1 MILSCI
7 WTIIFNLA
15 QSIIE
20 NQITNHLI
28 MSWIKNIFNKM
39 RLGYY
44 RIGKVIVFFMAIA
57 LVWWQMPRTGKFK
70 YEYQLSKPWQHE
82 TLYAPFDF
90 PIYKNYETL
99 DAETEAA
106 AAEVKPIFVFNDSEM
121 AASRNQLFAD
131 FNARWN
137 AHSHFDRDLS
147 LDCLYKVFDS
157 IEGQGIV
164 AYDNA
169 TANLHPESEVSIV
182 RNKVMRSARYG
193 DLYSMNEVADAVSS
207 MLEHVGTHCDKKLLS
222 ELLNGALR
230 QNVFYNADLTKAE
243 ADKAVSAISLTY
255 GAVQKGETIIEEGQI
270 VDAHT
275 YDVLNSLQRE
285 YNSKSL
291 SGDDSL
297 RVLLSQ
303 LFLVALIFSLMGLY
317 GNKLHDKVFSQLR
330 NIILLLTLM
339 LLIVIPS
346 YILVKFAPGL
356 IYMMPVCLLAIM
368 VGSFFNLRLAFSTQV
383 FAVMLISLAVP
394 NPFQFMFMQLVATVV
409 TVFGMSNTRTHH
421 RFVQAALLV
430 FFGYL
435 LVYLAFTFLTT
446 SEVDWTVVLLL
457 FLNGLFTMLA
467 QPLIMLFERI
477 FGLTTSLSLMEL
489 SNTNSP
495 LLRELAATA
504 PGTFQHSIQVANL
517 CEEVLYEIGGDTV
530 LARTGALYH
539 DVGKIKN
546 PMYFTEN
553 QHGAY
558 SPHNDLSNMES
569 AEIIISHVTDG
580 IELAHKAHVPER
592 VIDFIRTHHG
602 TRRTDYFYIN
612 EQKAHPGEEIDP
624 TPFTYH
630 GPAPFSRETAVLMMA
645 DSIEAAS
652 HSLKDPDEKK
662 ISDLVDGII
671 DKQME
676 AGQFLNTDLTMH
688 DIETCRKVL
697 KKKLMNIYH
706 VRIAYPEK

>member
-1 MILSCI
+1 
-7 WTIIFNLA
+7 
-15 QSIIE
+15 
-20 NQITNHLI
+20 
-28 MSWIKNIFNKM
+28 MSKIKDFFNKI
-39 RLGYY
+39 RHRYY
-44 RIGKVIVFFMAIA
+44 VLAKIFLFVVATA
-57 LVWWQMPRTGKFK
+57 LVCWQMPRAGKFK

-90 PIYKNYETL
+90 PIYKDYETL
-99 DAETEAA
+99 TAETEAA
-106 AAEVKPIFVFNDSEM
+106 RAKVKPIFVFNDDEM
-121 AASRNQLFAD
+121 VASRNLLFVN
-131 FNARWN
+131 FESKWETS
-137 AHSHFDRDLS
+137 SHFNRDLN
-147 LDCLYKVFDS
+147 LDCLFNVFDS
-157 IEGQGIV
+157 IEDQGIV

-169 TANLHPESEVSIV
+169 TTNLESSSEVNVV
-182 RNKVMRSARYG
+182 RNKVMRSIRYG
-193 DLYSMNEVADAVSS
+193 ELYSMNTATEAVSHI
-207 MLEHVGTHCDKKLLS
+207 LEQSDNHIDKKLLS

-230 QNVFYNADLTKAE
+230 QNVFYNADLTKQE
-243 ADKAVSAISLTY
+243 VDKTVAAISLTY
-255 GAVQKGETIIEEGQI
+255 GVVQKDQVIVSEGQL
-270 VDAHT
+270 VDENI
-275 YDVLNSLQRE
+275 YNKLNSLQRE
-285 YNSKSL
+285 YNSRSM
-291 SGDDSL
+291 SSDESL

-303 LFLVALIFSLMGLY
+303 IFLVALVFTIMGLY
-317 GNKLHDKVFSQLR
+317 GNKLHKKVFSELK
-330 NIILLLTLM
+330 NIVLLLTLM
-339 LLIVIPS
+339 LLVIIPS

-383 FAVMLISLAVP
+383 FAVMLISLVVP
-394 NPFQFMFMQLVATVV
+394 NPFMFIFMQLVATVL
-409 TVFGMSNTRTHH
+409 TVFSMSNTRAHH
-421 RFVQAALLV
+421 RFIQAALFV
-430 FFGYL
+430 FVGYL
-435 LVYLAFTFLTT
+435 LVYVAFTFLST
-446 SEVDWTVVLLL
+446 SEIDWSDVLLL
-457 FLNGLFTMLA
+457 LLNALFTLLA
-467 QPLIMLFERI
+467 QPLILMFERI
-477 FGLTTSLSLMEL
+477 FGVTTSLSLMEL
-489 SNTNSP
+489 SNTNMP

-517 CEEVLYEIGGDTV
+517 CEEVLYEIGGDTL

-539 DVGKIKN
+539 DIGKIKN

-558 SPHNDLSNMES
+558 SPHNDLSNYES

-580 IELAHKAHVPER
+580 IEMAHKNHVPER
-592 VIDFIRTHHG
+592 IIDFIRTHHG

-612 EQKAHPGEEIDP
+612 EQKAHPDEEIDP

-662 ISDLVDGII
+662 ISDLVDNII
-671 DKQME
+671 NKQME
-676 AGQFLNTDLTMH
+676 AGQFLNTDLTLH

>member
-1 MILSCI
+1 MAKQKP
-7 WTIIFNLA
+7 NR
-15 QSIIE
+15 
-20 NQITNHLI
+20 LI
-28 MSWIKNIFNKM
+28 MSWMKNIINKL
-39 RLGYY
+39 RHSYY
-44 RIGKVIVFFMAIA
+44 GIGKVLAFVVAIL

-70 YEYQLSKPWQHE
+70 YEFQLAKPWQHE

-90 PIYKNYETL
+90 PIYKDYETL
-99 DAETEAA
+99 NAETNEASA
-106 AAEVKPIFVFNDSEM
+106 SVKPIFVFNDDEM
-121 AASRNQLFAD
+121 VASRNLLFVNFDAKWD
-131 FNARWN
+131 DN
-137 AHSHFDRDLS
+137 SHFNRDFS
-147 LDCLYKVFDS
+147 LDALFNVFDS
-157 IEGQGIV
+157 IEEQGIV

-169 TANLHPESEVSIV
+169 TANLKPESEVSVV
-182 RNKVMRSARYG
+182 RNKVMRTTRYG
-193 DLYSMNEVADAVSS
+193 EFHSMNTATEAVGD
-207 MLEHVGTHCDKKLLS
+207 MLQNTDVQVDKKLLS

-230 QNVFYNADLTKAE
+230 QNVFYNAELTKQE
-243 ADKAVSAISLTY
+243 VDKVVSAISLTY

-270 VDAHT
+270 VDAHA
-275 YDVLNSLQRE
+275 YDILASLQRE
-285 YNSKSL
+285 YDSKSL
-291 SGDDSL
+291 STDESL
-297 RVLLSQ
+297 RVSLSQ
-303 LFLVALIFSLMGLY
+303 LFLIVLIFTLMGLY
-317 GNKLHDKVFSQLR
+317 GNKLHKNVFSELR
-330 NIILLLTLM
+330 NIVLLLTLM
-339 LLIVIPS
+339 LLVVIPS
-346 YILVKFAPGL
+346 YVLVKFAPSL
-356 IYMMPVCLLAIM
+356 IFMMPVCLLAIM
-368 VGSFFNLRLAFSTQV
+368 IGSFFNLRLAFSTQV
-383 FAVMLISLAVP
+383 FAAMLISLAVP

-409 TVFGMSNTRTHH
+409 TVFGMSSNRTHH
-421 RFVQAALLV
+421 RFIQAAMFV

-435 LVYLAFTFLTT
+435 LVYLAFTFLTS
-446 SEVDWTVVLLL
+446 SEINWMVVLLL

-467 QPLIMLFERI
+467 QPLILLFERI

-517 CEEVLYEIGGDTV
+517 CEEVLYEIGGDTL

-580 IELAHKAHVPER
+580 IELAHKNHVPER
-592 VIDFIRTHHG
+592 IIDFIRTHHG

-612 EQKAHPGEEIDP
+612 EQKAHPDEVIDP
-624 TPFTYH
+624 EPFTYH

-652 HSLKDPDEKK
+652 HSLKDPDEKN
-662 ISDLVDGII
+662 ISDMVDNII
-671 DKQME
+671 NKQME
-676 AGQFLNTDLTMH
+676 AGQFLNTDLTLR

>member
-1 MILSCI
+1 
-7 WTIIFNLA
+7 
-15 QSIIE
+15 
-20 NQITNHLI
+20 
-28 MSWIKNIFNKM
+28 MSAIKDFFNKI
-39 RLGYY
+39 RHSYY
-44 RIGKVIVFFMAIA
+44 GIGKVLAFLVAVL

-90 PIYKNYETL
+90 PIYKGYETL
-99 DAETEAA
+99 SAETTAA
-106 AAEVKPIFVFNDSEM
+106 TADVKPIFVFNDEEM
-121 AASRNQLFAD
+121 AASRDLLFVNFETKWEAP
-131 FNARWN
+131 
-137 AHSHFDRDLS
+137 SHYDRDLS
-147 LDCLYKVFDS
+147 LDCLFKVFDS
-157 IEGQGIV
+157 IEGQGVV

-169 TANLHPESEVSIV
+169 TSNLKPESEVSVV
-182 RNKVMRSARYG
+182 RNKVMRTARYG
-193 DLYSMNEVADAVSS
+193 EFFSMNAATEAVTA
-207 MLEHVGTHCDKKLLS
+207 MLQNAGGQVDKKLLS

-243 ADKAVSAISLTY
+243 TDKVVSAISLTY
-255 GAVQKGETIIEEGQI
+255 GAVQKGETIVEEGQI

-275 YDVLNSLQRE
+275 FDILNSLQRE

-291 SGDDSL
+291 SGDESM
-297 RVLLSQ
+297 RVLFSQ
-303 LFLVALIFSLMGLY
+303 LFLVVLVFALMGLY
-317 GNKLHDKVFSQLR
+317 GNKLHAKVFSQLR

-339 LLIVIPS
+339 LLVVIPS
-346 YILVKFAPGL
+346 YVLVKFAPGL

-421 RFVQAALLV
+421 RFIQAALLV

-446 SEVDWTVVLLL
+446 SEVNWTVVLLL

-467 QPLIMLFERI
+467 QPLILLFERI

-517 CEEVLYEIGGDTV
+517 CEEVLYEIGGDTQ

-539 DVGKIKN
+539 DIGKMQN

-558 SPHNDLSNMES
+558 SPHNDLSNTES

-580 IELAHKAHVPER
+580 IELAHKHHVPER
-592 VIDFIRTHHG
+592 IIDFIRTHHG
-602 TRRTDYFYIN
+602 TRRTEYFYIN
-612 EQKAHPGEEIDP
+612 EQKAHPDEEIDP
-624 TPFTYH
+624 APFTYH

-652 HSLKDPDEKK
+652 HSLKDPDEKS
-662 ISDLVDGII
+662 ISDLVDNII
-671 DKQME
+671 NKQME
-676 AGQFLNTDLTMH
+676 AGQFLNTDLTLH
-688 DIETCRKVL
+688 DIEACRKVL

>member
-1 MILSCI
+1 
-7 WTIIFNLA
+7 
-15 QSIIE
+15 
-20 NQITNHLI
+20 
-28 MSWIKNIFNKM
+28 MSRIKDFFNKI
-39 RLGYY
+39 RHSYY
-44 RIGKVIVFFMAIA
+44 SIGKVLAFVVAVL

-82 TLYAPFDF
+82 SLYAPFDF
-90 PIYKNYETL
+90 PIYKNSEAL
-99 DAETEAA
+99 GAENEAITK
-106 AAEVKPIFVFNDSEM
+106 EVKPVFVFNEEEM
-121 AASRNQLFAD
+121 RAARNALYNTFE
-131 FNARWN
+131 ARWN
-137 AHSHFDRDLS
+137 NESYDKDMNLNELFFV
-147 LDCLYKVFDS
+147 YDS
-157 IEGQGIV
+157 IENQGIV

-169 TANLHPESEVSIV
+169 TANLEPVSEVSVI
-182 RNKVMRSARYG
+182 RNKVLRTARYG
-193 DLYSMNEVADAVSS
+193 DFYSMNEASEAIMDI
-207 MLEHVGTHCDKKLLS
+207 LDHVGGQLDRKLLS
-222 ELLNGALR
+222 ELLNDALR
-230 QNVFYNADLTKAE
+230 QNVFYSAELTKTE
-243 ADKAVSAISLTY
+243 TVKALNAVSLTY
-255 GAVQKGETIIEEGQI
+255 GMVQKDELIISEGEII
-270 VDAHT
+270 DAHT
-275 YDVLNSLQRE
+275 YDILNSLQRE
-285 YNSKSL
+285 YTNRSMS
-291 SGDDSL
+291 SDESL
-297 RVLLSQ
+297 RVMLSQ
-303 LFLVALIFSLMGLY
+303 LFLVALVFTLMGLY
-317 GNKLHDKVFSQLR
+317 GNKLHSKVFAQLK
-330 NIILLLTLM
+330 NIVLLLTLM
-339 LLIVIPS
+339 LLVIIPS

-368 VGSFFNLRLAFSTQV
+368 VGSFFNLRLAFSVQV
-383 FAVMLISLAVP
+383 FAVMLVSLAVP
-394 NPFQFMFMQLVATVV
+394 NPFQFIFMQLVATVV
-409 TVFGMSNTRTHH
+409 TVFGMSNNRTHH
-421 RFVQAALLV
+421 RFIQAALFV

-446 SEVDWTVVLLL
+446 SEVDWSVILLL
-457 FLNGLFTMLA
+457 VLNGLFTMLA
-467 QPLIMLFERI
+467 QPLILLFERI

-489 SNTNSP
+489 SNTNTP

-517 CEEVLYEIGGDTV
+517 SEEVLFEIGGDSLLV
-530 LARTGALYH
+530 RTGALYH

-558 SPHNDLSNMES
+558 SPHNDLSNEES
-569 AEIIISHVTDG
+569 AQIIISHVTDG
-580 IELAHKAHVPER
+580 IELAHKNRIPER
-592 VIDFIRTHHG
+592 IIDFIRTHHG

-662 ISDLVDGII
+662 ISDLVDNII
-671 DKQME
+671 NKQME
-676 AGQFLNTDLTMH
+676 AGQFLNTDLTLH

>member
-1 MILSCI
+1 MSKIKDF
-7 WTIIFNLA
+7 FNRIRH
-15 QSIIE
+15 S
-20 NQITNHLI
+20 
-28 MSWIKNIFNKM
+28 
-39 RLGYY
+39 YY
-44 RIGKVIVFFMAIA
+44 NIGKVLVFVVAIV
-57 LVWWQMPRTGKFK
+57 LVCWQMPRTGKFK

-90 PIYKNYETL
+90 PIYKDYETL
-99 DAETEAA
+99 NAETDAA
-106 AAEVKPIFVFNDSEM
+106 RAKVKPIFVFNDEEM
-121 AASRNQLFAD
+121 VASRNLLFVN
-131 FNARWN
+131 FESKWN
-137 AHSHFDRDLS
+137 AASHFDRDLN
-147 LDCLYKVFDS
+147 LDCLFNVFDS
-157 IEGQGIV
+157 IEEQGIV

-169 TANLHPESEVSIV
+169 TSHLESSSEVNVI
-182 RNKVMRSARYG
+182 RNKVMRSVRYG
-193 DLYSMNEVADAVSS
+193 ELYSMNSATEAVAE
-207 MLEHVGTHCDKKLLS
+207 MLESTDKQIDKKLLS
-222 ELLNGALR
+222 ELVNGALR
-230 QNVFYNADLTKAE
+230 QNVFYNSDLTKKE
-243 ADKAVSAISLTY
+243 VDKAVAAVSLTY
-255 GAVQKGETIIEEGQI
+255 GMVQKDQAIVSEGQL
-270 VDAHT
+270 VDESI
-275 YDVLNSLQRE
+275 YNKLNSLQRE
-285 YNSKSL
+285 YTTRSMS
-291 SGDDSL
+291 SDESL

-303 LFLVALIFSLMGLY
+303 IFLVTLVFVLMGLY
-317 GNKLHDKVFSQLR
+317 GNKLHHKVFSQMK
-330 NIILLLTLM
+330 NIVLVLTLM
-339 LLIVIPS
+339 LLIIIPS

-394 NPFQFMFMQLVATVV
+394 NPFQFMFMQLVATVL
-409 TVFGMSNTRTHH
+409 TVFSMSSNRAHH
-421 RFVQAALLV
+421 RFIQSAV
-430 FFGYL
+430 FVFVGYL

-446 SEVDWTVVLLL
+446 SEVDWTVIFLLVL
-457 FLNGLFTMLA
+457 NALFTLLA
-467 QPLIMLFERI
+467 QPLILLFERI
-477 FGLTTSLSLMEL
+477 FGVTTSLSLMEL

-495 LLRELAATA
+495 LLRQLATTA

-517 CEEVLYEIGGDTV
+517 CEEVLFEIGGDTQ

-539 DVGKIKN
+539 DIGKINN

-558 SPHNDLSNMES
+558 SPHNDLSNTES

-580 IELAHKAHVPER
+580 IEMAHKNHIPER
-592 VIDFIRTHHG
+592 IIDFIRTHHG

-612 EQKAHPGEEIDP
+612 EQKAHPNEEIDP

-652 HSLKDPDEKK
+652 HSLKEPDEKK
-662 ISDLVDGII
+662 ISDLVDNII
-671 DKQME
+671 NKQME
-676 AGQFLNTDLTMH
+676 AGQFLNTDLTLH

>member
-1 MILSCI
+1 M
-7 WTIIFNLA
+7 
-15 QSIIE
+15 
-20 NQITNHLI
+20 
-28 MSWIKNIFNKM
+28 
-39 RLGYY
+39 
-44 RIGKVIVFFMAIA
+44 VAIA
-57 LVWWQMPRTGKFK
+57 LVCWLMPRTGKFK

-90 PIYKNYETL
+90 PIYKDYETL

-106 AAEVKPIFVFNDSEM
+106 RAKVKPIFVFNEEEM
-121 AASRNQLFAD
+121 SASRNALYNAFEAKWDDHNGFDKDANMDYLF
-131 FNARWN
+131 
-137 AHSHFDRDLS
+137 SV
-147 LDCLYKVFDS
+147 YDS
-157 IEGQGIV
+157 IEDHGIL

-169 TANLHPESEVSIV
+169 TANLTASTEVSVI
-182 RNKVMRSARYG
+182 RNKVMRTARYG
-193 DLYSMNEVADAVSS
+193 DFYTLNEATDAVAHI
-207 MLEHVGTHCDKKLLS
+207 MQQTKKGMNQKLLS

-230 QNVFYNADLTKAE
+230 QNVFYNADLTKLE
-243 ADKAVSAISLTY
+243 VDKAVSSVSLTY
-255 GAVQKGETIIEEGQI
+255 GMVQKDEKVVTEGELI
-270 VDAHT
+270 DAHT

-285 YNSKSL
+285 YTSRSM
-291 SGDDSL
+291 SSDESL

-303 LFLVALIFSLMGLY
+303 LFLVALIFTLMGLY
-317 GNKLHDKVFSQLR
+317 GNKLHHKVFADLKSLV
-330 NIILLLTLM
+330 LLLTLM
-339 LLIVIPS
+339 LIIILPS
-346 YILVKFAPGL
+346 YILVKVVPGL

-383 FAVMLISLAVP
+383 FAVMLISLVVP
-394 NPFQFMFMQLVATVV
+394 NPFQFIFMQLVATVL
-409 TVFGMSNTRTHH
+409 TVFSMSNTRAHH
-421 RFVQAALLV
+421 RFIQSALFV
-430 FFGYL
+430 FVGYL
-435 LVYLAFTFLTT
+435 LVYLAFTFLST
-446 SEVDWTVVLLL
+446 SEVDWSDVFLLL
-457 FLNGLFTMLA
+457 MNALLTLLA
-467 QPLIMLFERI
+467 QPLILMFERI
-477 FGLTTSLSLMEL
+477 FGVPTSLSLLEL

-495 LLRELAATA
+495 LLRELATTA

-517 CEEVLYEIGGDTV
+517 CEEVLFEIGGDTM

-558 SPHNDLSNMES
+558 SPHNDLSNTES

-580 IELAHKAHVPER
+580 IEMAHKAHVPER
-592 VIDFIRTHHG
+592 IIDFIRTHHG

-612 EQKAHPGEEIDP
+612 EQKAHPDEEIDP

-630 GPAPFSRETAVLMMA
+630 GPEPFSRETAVLMMA

-662 ISDLVDGII
+662 ISDLVDNII
-671 DKQME
+671 NKQME
-676 AGQFLNTDLTMH
+676 AGQFLNTDLTLR

-697 KKKLMNIYH
+697 KKKLMSIYH

>member
-1 MILSCI
+1 
-7 WTIIFNLA
+7 
-15 QSIIE
+15 
-20 NQITNHLI
+20 
-28 MSWIKNIFNKM
+28 MSWIKNAIDKI
-39 RLGYY
+39 RHSYY
-44 RIGKVIVFFMAIA
+44 VIGKVLVFVVAVL

-70 YEYQLSKPWQHE
+70 YEYQLAKPWQHE

-90 PIYKNYETL
+90 PIYKDNATL
-99 DAETEAA
+99 NAETDAVSA
-106 AAEVKPIFVFNDSEM
+106 SVKPIFVFNDDEM
-121 AASRNQLFAD
+121 MASRNLLFVNFDSKWEAS
-131 FNARWN
+131 N
-137 AHSHFDRDLS
+137 HHFDRDMN
-147 LDCLYKVFDS
+147 LDFLFTVFDS
-157 IEGQGIV
+157 IQERGIV

-169 TANLHPESEVSIV
+169 TSNLDPTSEVNVI
-182 RNKVMRSARYG
+182 RNKVMRTTRYG
-193 DLYSMNEVADAVSS
+193 EFYSMNTANEAVADI
-207 MLEHVGTHCDKKLLS
+207 LQNTDNHIDKKLLS
-222 ELLNGALR
+222 ELLKGALR
-230 QNVFYNADLTKAE
+230 QNVFYNVELTKQNV
-243 ADKAVSAISLTY
+243 DKAVAAVSLTY
-255 GAVQKGETIIEEGQI
+255 GMVQQNEKIITEGEV
-270 VDAHT
+270 VDANT
-275 YDVLNSLQRE
+275 FNILNSLQRE
-285 YNSKSL
+285 YATRSMSNE
-291 SGDDSL
+291 DSL

-303 LFLVALIFSLMGLY
+303 LFLVILIFTLMGLY
-317 GNKLHDKVFSQLR
+317 GNKLHKKVFSELK
-330 NIILLLTLM
+330 NIVLLLTLM
-339 LLIVIPS
+339 LMVIIPS
-346 YILVKFAPGL
+346 YILVKLAPGL

-421 RFVQAALLV
+421 RFIQAALLV

-435 LVYLAFTFLTT
+435 LVYLSFTFLTT
-446 SEVDWTVVLLL
+446 SEIDWSIVLLL
-457 FLNGLFTMLA
+457 VLNGLFTMLA
-467 QPLIMLFERI
+467 QPLILLFERI
-477 FGLTTSLSLMEL
+477 FGLTTSLSLMDL

-517 CEEVLYEIGGDTV
+517 CEEVLFEIGGDSQ

-558 SPHNDLSNMES
+558 SPHNDLSNIES

-580 IELAHKAHVPER
+580 IELAHKNHIPER
-592 VIDFIRTHHG
+592 IIDFIRTHHG

-612 EQKAHPGEEIDP
+612 EQKAHPDEEIDP

-652 HSLKDPDEKK
+652 HSIKEPDEKK
-662 ISDLVDGII
+662 ISDLVDNII
-671 DKQME
+671 NKQME
-676 AGQFLNTDLTMH
+676 AGQFLNTDLTLR